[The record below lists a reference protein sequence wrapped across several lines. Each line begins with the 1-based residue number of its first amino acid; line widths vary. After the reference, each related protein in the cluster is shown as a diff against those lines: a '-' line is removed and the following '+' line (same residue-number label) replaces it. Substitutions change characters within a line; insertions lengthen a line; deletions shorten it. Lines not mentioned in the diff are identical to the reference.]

1 MRQLFNKPIE
11 MPQQAAVIISTSVLC
26 GISYLGSGHGGF
38 LVSQLSDMFAFFFGP
53 LLCLYL
59 FFNLAHFLFGWL
71 GWMDLRVLGL
81 SDFLI
86 GFVNLFI
93 INQWPN
99 N

>member
-1 MRQLFNKPIE
+1 
-11 MPQQAAVIISTSVLC
+11 VT
-26 GISYLGSGHGGF
+26 
-38 LVSQLSDMFAFFFGP
+38 FAFVRAASIQ
-53 LLCLYL
+53 LLFYSALYL
-59 FFNLAHFLFGWL
+59 DLEHFLFGWL